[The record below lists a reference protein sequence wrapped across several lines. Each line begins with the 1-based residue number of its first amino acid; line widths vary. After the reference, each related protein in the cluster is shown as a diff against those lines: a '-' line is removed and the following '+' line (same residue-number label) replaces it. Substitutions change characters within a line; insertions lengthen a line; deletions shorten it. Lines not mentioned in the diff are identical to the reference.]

1 MTASDLTEWIALF
14 QPSLSSDGAG
24 GMIETEP
31 SGLSADYP
39 ANVRQVSASSV
50 PAGDQSLA
58 DRVRYIVTMR
68 YEPGIN
74 TSWRVAW
81 REMLLDIVGVKVPDT
96 AFEFLELTCER
107 RESGLQ

>member
-31 SGLSADYP
+31 TGLSADYP
-39 ANVRQVSASSV
+39 AHVRQVSGSAIG
-50 PAGDQSLA
+50 AGDQSLA
-58 DRVRYIVTMR
+58 DRVRYVITTR

-74 TSWRVAW
+74 TAWRVAW
-81 REMLLDIVGVKVPDT
+81 REMLLDITGVRVPDT
-96 AFEFLELTCER
+96 AFEYLELMCER
-107 RESGLQ
+107 KEAGAQ

>member
-1 MTASDLTEWIALF
+1 MMASDLTEWVALF
-14 QPSLSSDGAG
+14 QPSLSPDGAG
-24 GMIETEP
+24 GMIETDP

-39 ANVRQVSASSV
+39 ANVRQVSAASV

-58 DRVRYIVTMR
+58 DRVRYIVTVR
-68 YEPGIN
+68 YEPGI
-74 TSWRVAW
+74 TTAWRVEW
-81 REMLLDIVGVKVPDT
+81 REMLLDISAVRVPDT